1 MVELRIRNAVLHPR
15 IVVTGVGVVSRLGR
29 TASAFWDSLT
39 SHRDPANSADDTAD
53 RQDHAPFGVANFTG
67 RIDHFCELPPTTRKA
82 IQKSLKL
89 MNRETQMGV
98 AAGQQALLD
107 SGILQGGDPERIG
120 VCFGAENFPVMP
132 EDFQAGVQACSDDSG
147 FDSER
152 WGQDGI
158 PEVAPLWLLKCLPNM
173 PACHLAILND
183 LRGPGNT
190 ITQRDAAANMAIAEA
205 CRIINDGDADA
216 MVVGATGTTLTTSV
230 HEHSSNPDSDF
241 VGPFDAV
248 CRPFDKRRQGSVP
261 GEGAGVIVLEEMHSA
276 LQRGAS
282 IYGEIL
288 GAASA
293 SCVGRDRSLACK
305 NGLVNAM
312 RQTLQRA
319 DLATERLGHI
329 HAHGLG
335 TVTSDF
341 AEAQAIRQVFGE
353 SADTIPLIA
362 AKSHLA
368 NAGAGSGILELI
380 ASLLALRHG
389 HLFPVRNFRELDPLC
404 PVRPTRNCDDA
415 AGDSFLNLNMFGR
428 GLASCVAAGVFRG

>member
-1 MVELRIRNAVLHPR
+1 MAELRLRDAAKFLR
-15 IVVTGVGVVSRLGR
+15 IVVTGIGVVSPVGR
-29 TASAFWDSLT
+29 TAAAFWHSLM
-39 SHRDPANSADDTAD
+39 SNRDAAGSAAYGSV
-53 RQDHAPFGVANFTG
+53 RQSCAPVAAAEFTG
-67 RIDHFCELPPTTRKA
+67 RIDDFCDLPAGKRKA

-98 AAGQQALLD
+98 AAGQQALED
-107 SGILQGGDPERIG
+107 SGLLAAYDPGRTGI
-120 VCFGAENFPVMP
+120 CFGAENFAVMA
-132 EDFQAGVQACSDDSG
+132 EDFQAGVQACSGDNG
-147 FDSER
+147 FNSDR

-190 ITQRDAAANMAIAEA
+190 ITQRDVAANMAVAEA
-205 CRIINDGDADA
+205 CRIIRDGDADA
-216 MVVGATGTTLTTSV
+216 MVVGATGTALTCVNQCTIAV
-230 HEHSSNPDSDF
+230 DLDIADSHND
-241 VGPFDAV
+241 V
-248 CRPFDKRRQGSVP
+248 CRPFDKFRRGSVP
-261 GEGAGVIVLEEMHSA
+261 GEGAGAIVLEEMHSA

-293 SCVGRDRSLACK
+293 SCIGQDRSVACR
-305 NGLVNAM
+305 NGLANAM

-319 DLATERLGHI
+319 DLLSEQIGHI

-335 TVTSDF
+335 TVTSDI

-353 SADTIPLIA
+353 SADRIPVVV
-362 AKSHLA
+362 AKSHLG

-380 ASLLALRHG
+380 ASLLALRNG
-389 HLFPVRNFRELDPLC
+389 HLFPVLNFNEPDPMC
-404 PVRPTRNCDDA
+404 PVRPVRNCNDA
-415 AGDSFLNLNMFGR
+415 AGSSFLNLNMFGR